1 MINMSQSPSGGM
13 VQPILLQVPP
23 ILEETTNAVL
33 TYLPRVAGALA
44 ILLVGWVVGRLI
56 AGVVRRLVGAV
67 RLDQMVLETPL
78 GQVLGGSQ
86 RAVGNAFASLGKW
99 FVYALAIL
107 AASNALAISVLS
119 EWMSQAVSYLP
130 AFVAGLVII
139 VLGFVF
145 ADFVGDA
152 IERTRAATRTAY
164 TTWFATGVRLFLY
177 FNVIVIGLATMG
189 VDVSILY
196 TFSEAFAWGTAAAIA
211 LGVGIAVGWGSK
223 DYVANNIGDWMSS
236 AQQGTPTP
244 GQPSATDGGQT
255 PSPDDPATDGGTN
268 TEE

>member
-1 MINMSQSPSGGM
+1 M
-13 VQPILLQVPP
+13 VRLILQQIPP
-23 ILEETTNAVL
+23 VFEETTSEVIAFAPRAV
-33 TYLPRVAGALA
+33 GALA
-44 ILLVGWVVGRLI
+44 ILLIGWLVGRLI
-56 AGVVRRLVGAV
+56 AGLVRRLVDAV
-67 RLDQMVLETPL
+67 KLDQMVVETPL
-78 GQVLGGSQ
+78 GKILGGTQ
-86 RAVGNAFASLGKW
+86 QAVGNAFASLGKW

-107 AASNALAISVLS
+107 AASNVLAISVLS
-119 EWMSQAVSYLP
+119 EWMSRAVSYLP

-139 VLGFVF
+139 VLGFIF

-196 TFSEAFAWGTAAAIA
+196 TFSQAFAWGVAAAVAI
-211 LGVGIAVGWGSK
+211 GIGIAVGWGSK
-223 DYVANNIGDWMSS
+223 DYVANNIDGWMNN
-236 AQQGTPTP
+236 AGRATPTSP
-244 GQPSATDGGQT
+244 QAGATDGGQN
-255 PSPDDPATDGGTN
+255 PPPDDPATGGRTD